1 LEARTNIAIDE
12 ANEYEASEAGV
23 VEQVRGSLRSMSI
36 TPAPST
42 AEDHVNATEDVEI
55 FAVVS
60 DSGST
65 IAVQSTKHSAGWN
78 SWTHRRAN
86 GDRNLAK
93 SRSSRPLVQDDEED
107 DDYED
112 PDISKYSIINGTIV
126 HEADL
131 ERTRLTQEQ
140 DRQNHMISRETDG
153 GGRARAVSVVEI
165 PRHSPIGRSEG
176 TTTRTYWRNRG

>member
-12 ANEYEASEAGV
+12 ANEYEAPEAGV

-55 FAVVS
+55 LAVVS

-65 IAVQSTKHSAGWN
+65 IAVQSTKHGAGWN

-93 SRSSRPLVQDDEED
+93 SRSSRPLVRDDEED

-112 PDISKYSIINGTIV
+112 PDISKYSIIDGTIV

-140 DRQNHMISRETDG
+140 DRRNHMISRETDS
-153 GGRARAVSVVEI
+153 GGRAHAVSVVEI
-165 PRHSPIGRSEG
+165 PRHSPIGRSER